1 MSSLL
6 SDFFIFDN
14 KSIATAAALNSNPT
28 PPDDNA
34 IRKQIATVISEAI
47 SNIEEAF
54 IPCLDRLAQH
64 LDKIL
69 ETTELEPDSG
79 NIRKKTGP
87 N

>member
-6 SDFFIFDN
+6 SDFFNFDN
-14 KSIATAAALNSNPT
+14 KSIGTALNSNPT